1 MIQRFNTHLSM
12 LPVFL
17 HAQRRI
23 WLSIPGDHRRVVYL
37 EYESSLDHRLILAFD
52 KVSDRIEIL
61 FVGLIIVVPKEVGYS
76 TGTQYREEKIF

>member
-23 WLSIPGDHRRVVYL
+23 WISIPGDHRRVVYL
-37 EYESSLDHRLILAFD
+37 EYEPSLDHRLILAFD
-52 KVSDRIEIL
+52 KVSDHIEIL
-61 FVGLIIVVPKEVGYS
+61 FVHHVGDGEEERLVVRIVLVL
-76 TGTQYREEKIF
+76 